1 MLDFLDPFWKWLF
14 LGVDLDYFVNSS
26 EYREGW
32 WKYATTTYL
41 GWLLG
46 IGSVIMFVGLVMFA
60 GLCGA
65 RRATFMTML
74 FVFLFILACTILADY
89 YLPQIWA
96 SFKRS
101 ISKRISQGSSYLLFE
116 FMNEQIPH
124 IRLPPTGASMRRLDF
139 GHRMPVPRH
148 RRRGGG
154 GPRSLM
160 LLSSLVLVL
169 VGLELLEHDEPPH
182 TVTVQE
188 GEHKEPNAA
197 AAVEYDELTGEHDD
211 DDDDES
217 QVRRLN
223 IWKFLG
229 DQGEKFGVKVFNKYL
244 GGKYLKV
251 LVGLKYDRKSNKV
264 YFKSLRWARIR
275 LERLKVLKMRDTIDN
290 SWFLGFFYKWP
301 RWMMGFGSFFFIIF
315 LVFIYKFYGLKHVA
329 AFMVLAIILIFMG
342 AFFHFQRVL
351 EDVQYHIA
359 MLRNAGLWSFFL
371 GKNPIDAVK
380 GVFSF
385 IGRIF

>member
-1 MLDFLDPFWKWLF
+1 
-14 LGVDLDYFVNSS
+14 
-26 EYREGW
+26 
-32 WKYATTTYL
+32 
-41 GWLLG
+41 
-46 IGSVIMFVGLVMFA
+46 
-60 GLCGA
+60 
-65 RRATFMTML
+65 
-74 FVFLFILACTILADY
+74 
-89 YLPQIWA
+89 
-96 SFKRS
+96 
-101 ISKRISQGSSYLLFE
+101 
-116 FMNEQIPH
+116 
-124 IRLPPTGASMRRLDF
+124 
-139 GHRMPVPRH
+139 MPVPRH

-188 GEHKEPNAA
+188 REHKEPNAA
-197 AAVEYDELTGEHDD
+197 AVEYDESTGEHND
-211 DDDDES
+211 DDDDEAQS
-217 QVRRLN
+217 PSFEYMEVPRSISN
-223 IWKFLG
+223 HYDGLG
-229 DQGEKFGVKVFNKYL
+229 
-244 GGKYLKV
+244 
-251 LVGLKYDRKSNKV
+251 
-264 YFKSLRWARIR
+264 IR

-351 EDVQYHIA
+351 EDVQYHIE

>member
-96 SFKRS
+96 TFKRS

-116 FMNEQIPH
+116 FMNEQ
-124 IRLPPTGASMRRLDF
+124 
-139 GHRMPVPRH
+139 
-148 RRRGGG
+148 
-154 GPRSLM
+154 
-160 LLSSLVLVL
+160 
-169 VGLELLEHDEPPH
+169 
-182 TVTVQE
+182 
-188 GEHKEPNAA
+188 PNAVA
-197 AAVEYDELTGEHDD
+197 AAVVEYDELTGEHN
-211 DDDDES
+211 DDES

-244 GGKYLKV
+244 G
-251 LVGLKYDRKSNKV
+251 
-264 YFKSLRWARIR
+264 
-275 LERLKVLKMRDTIDN
+275 
-290 SWFLGFFYKWP
+290 
-301 RWMMGFGSFFFIIF
+301 
-315 LVFIYKFYGLKHVA
+315 
-329 AFMVLAIILIFMG
+329 
-342 AFFHFQRVL
+342 
-351 EDVQYHIA
+351 
-359 MLRNAGLWSFFL
+359 
-371 GKNPIDAVK
+371 
-380 GVFSF
+380 
-385 IGRIF
+385 

>member
-1 MLDFLDPFWKWLF
+1 
-14 LGVDLDYFVNSS
+14 DLDYFVNSS

-116 FMNEQIPH
+116 FMNEQV
-124 IRLPPTGASMRRLDF
+124 GDW
-139 GHRMPVPRH
+139 
-148 RRRGGG
+148 
-154 GPRSLM
+154 SLM

-169 VGLELLEHDEPPH
+169 VGLELLEHDDSPH

-188 GEHKEPNAA
+188 GEHKQPNAA
-197 AAVEYDELTGEHDD
+197 AAEEYDELTGARNDD

-251 LVGLKYDRKSNKV
+251 LVGLKYDRKTNKV

-351 EDVQYHIA
+351 EDVQYHIE